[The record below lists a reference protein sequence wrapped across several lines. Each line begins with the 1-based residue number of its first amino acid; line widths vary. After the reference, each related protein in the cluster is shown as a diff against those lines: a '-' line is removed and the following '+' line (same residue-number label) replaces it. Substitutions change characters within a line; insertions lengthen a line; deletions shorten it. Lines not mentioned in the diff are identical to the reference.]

1 MGATGIYWVER
12 LKILPSI
19 LQWTGQPHPPSPQRT
34 IWFHKSIVS
43 RMRYPVL
50 KGRRAW
56 RFEGWE
62 KQNVWET
69 STAES
74 SHIESRGLTSTKF
87 RDFGDLKIRWSIF
100 FYWICYFRIRQPITL
115 LVKIGVFFGCLKL
128 MTLLSK
134 WLFHFLCVCMH
145 MKRRATQCKHMDH
158 LEGGSG

>member
-19 LQWTGQPHPPSPQRT
+19 LQWTGQPHSPSPSKNNLVPQVNSVKDEVSCAEGKEGMEIWGMGEAECVGDKYSRELSIWQRSDLNQ
-34 IWFHKSIVS
+34 IQ
-43 RMRYPVL
+43 RL
-50 KGRRAW
+50 W
-56 RFEGWE
+56 RP
-62 KQNVWET
+62 QNKVE
-69 STAES
+69 
-74 SHIESRGLTSTKF
+74 H
-87 RDFGDLKIRWSIF
+87 F

-115 LVKIGVFFGCLKL
+115 LVKIGVFYGCLKL